1 MPRTYS
7 GQGIVLKRDNFSEAD
22 RLVTI
27 FSQRQGKLKL
37 LAKGVR
43 RLTSR
48 KKGHLELFTQVK
60 FLAAKGKS
68 LDLITEVETLNN
80 FKNLRQNLNRVR
92 VAYLLCELTDQ
103 LTAEGQEHPEVYRL
117 LLESLAKLNSASAP
131 KNLIEQFEAKLLT
144 YLGFGLP
151 PAPSRAS
158 LEAHIASITYKMVL
172 VLPED

>member
-1 MPRTYS
+1 M
-7 GQGIVLKRDNFSEAD
+7 
-22 RLVTI
+22 
-27 FSQRQGKLKL
+27 
-37 LAKGVR
+37 
-43 RLTSR
+43 
-48 KKGHLELFTQVK
+48 K

-144 YLGFGLP
+144 YLGFGLT

-158 LEAHIASITYKMVL
+158 LEAHIASITDKHL
-172 VLPED
+172 NSKKIK